1 MHVEASEDL
10 PQAYMPGTVTRLF
23 ELYEVVKQIVLV
35 TTEDLFYC
43 APAWPKSCLIFCQQ
57 FLSRGL
63 KSVEDN
69 SEYDLAGMANKA
81 DGRIVLTLLEVVSL
95 W

>member
-1 MHVEASEDL
+1 MLLCD
-10 PQAYMPGTVTRLF
+10 
-23 ELYEVVKQIVLV
+23 ELTI
-35 TTEDLFYC
+35 EDLFYC